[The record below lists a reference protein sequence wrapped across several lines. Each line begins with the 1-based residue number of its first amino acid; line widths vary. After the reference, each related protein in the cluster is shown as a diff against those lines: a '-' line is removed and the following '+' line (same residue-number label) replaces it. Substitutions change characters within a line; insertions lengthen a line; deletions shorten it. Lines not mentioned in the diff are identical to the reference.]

1 MGIVR
6 VLLFLLVL
14 VATGSAAFAQGQATG
29 DTLRTP
35 TPDLPQAT
43 PEKQRFFFLKDEV
56 HNPNKASLYSAVLP
70 GLGQAY
76 NGKYWKIPLIYSG
89 LSVMAF
95 YIKFNHNQYVTF
107 RTLLFAELD
116 NDPTTVNNTA
126 LDVDG
131 LRRNTD
137 NWRRNRDLLIVLTGV
152 VYVLNIVDAHID
164 AHFKTFDLDED
175 LTLKV
180 RPSFDSLPVSPTP
193 VAGLSLTLKF

>member
-1 MGIVR
+1 MGKVI
-6 VLLFLLVL
+6 VLLLFVWIA
-14 VATGSAAFAQGQATG
+14 VSPAFGQGRAEG
-29 DTLRTP
+29 DTVNIDNPAP
-35 TPDLPQAT
+35 TAAT
-43 PEKQRFFFLKDEV
+43 PAKKRFFFLKDDV

-95 YIKFNHNQYVTF
+95 YIKFNHNQYITF

-116 NDPTTVNNTA
+116 SDPTTVNNTA

-164 AHFKTFDLDED
+164 AHFKTFDLDKD
-175 LTLKV
+175 LTLKLE
-180 RPSFDSLPVSPTP
+180 PSFESLPISTMPA
-193 VAGLSLTLKF
+193 AGLSLTLKF